1 MSFCHSQ
8 CNYSRSFFILKHEIH
23 IGPSPH
29 TRNIMT
35 SKYSYLTIGCS
46 LNPLNVR
53 KHTVYA
59 NLCIHKGKSRPGKS
73 FVWKIQRPEIVLSKT
88 FNFAL

>member
-1 MSFCHSQ
+1 MHLDSIAV
-8 CNYSRSFFILKHEIH
+8 FISKPEIN
-23 IGPSPH
+23 IGPSPN
-29 TRNIMT
+29 TRLMT
-35 SKYSYLTIGCS
+35 SKYSHLTIGCS
-46 LNPLNVR
+46 LNSLNVR

-59 NLCIHKGKSRPGKS
+59 NLCIHKGKSRSGKS

>member
-1 MSFCHSQ
+1 MHL
-8 CNYSRSFFILKHEIH
+8 YSISVFISKPDIN
-23 IGPSPH
+23 IGPSPN

-35 SKYSYLTIGCS
+35 PKYFYLTIGCS
-46 LNPLNVR
+46 LNSLYVR

-59 NLCIHKGKSRPGKS
+59 NLCIHKGKSRSGKS